1 MSIFCDVVNSFSES
15 ICVELKG
22 TLPDGDLPDDCGRFA
37 VLLFSFGPA
46 DDVLPTPDHLL
57 MEAWRAALSSSVM
70 EGTGAAHGT
79 GGGGGD
85 EAIVGNVDTF
95 FAAIRC
101 SIIFSNGLS
110 DDIGL

>member
-1 MSIFCDVVNSFSES
+1 
-15 ICVELKG
+15 
-22 TLPDGDLPDDCGRFA
+22 
-37 VLLFSFGPA
+37 
-46 DDVLPTPDHLL
+46 
-57 MEAWRAALSSSVM
+57 M

-79 GGGGGD
+79 GGGAGD